1 MPLKPDQVV
10 TIAYNLTDESGALI
24 DSATHDQPFAFLSG
38 QGQILPRLEEKIGT
52 MLIGGKNKV
61 TLEPVDGY
69 GEYQEAAI
77 QSVPRKEFPGDTE
90 IKEGMSFVANSPD
103 GHQMPFVIKE
113 IAGEEIKIDFNHPLA
128 GKTLNFDLELLD
140 IRDATQE
147 EKSHGHVHGAGG
159 HHH

>member
-24 DSATHDQPFAFLSG
+24 DSATHDHPFAFLSG
-38 QGQILPRLEEKIGT
+38 QGQILPKLEEKIGT

-61 TLEPVDGY
+61 TLEPADGY

-77 QSVPRKEFPGDTE
+77 QSVPKKEFPADTE

-113 IAGEEIKIDFNHPLA
+113 IAEEEVKVDFNHPLA
-128 GKTLNFDLELLD
+128 GRTLNFDLELLD

-159 HHH
+159 HNH

>member
-1 MPLKPDQVV
+1 MDMVNIKKQLFSLFKEKSFLK
-10 TIAYNLTDESGALI
+10 
-24 DSATHDQPFAFLSG
+24 
-38 QGQILPRLEEKIGT
+38 
-52 MLIGGKNKV
+52 
-61 TLEPVDGY
+61 
-69 GEYQEAAI
+69 
-77 QSVPRKEFPGDTE
+77 DTE

>member
-10 TIAYNLTDESGALI
+10 TIAYNLTDESGALL
-24 DSATHDQPFAFLSG
+24 DSATRENPFAFISG
-38 QGQILPRLEEKIGT
+38 GEQILPKLEEKIGT
-52 MLIGGKNKV
+52 MLIGGKNLI
-61 TLEPVDGY
+61 TLQPAEGY

-77 QSVPRKEFPGDTE
+77 QSVHRKEFPEGTDL
-90 IKEGMSFVANSPD
+90 KEGMSFVANSPD
-103 GHQMPFVIKE
+103 GHQMPFVVRE
-113 IAGEEIKIDFNHPLA
+113 ITEEDIKIDFNHPLA
-128 GKTLNFDLELLD
+128 GKTLTFDLELLD

>member
-10 TIAYNLTDESGALI
+10 TIAYNLTDESGTLI
-24 DSATHDQPFAFLSG
+24 DEATHEEPFAFLSG
-38 QGQILPRLEEKIGT
+38 SGQILPKLEEQIVT

-61 TLEPVDGY
+61 ALDPADGY
-69 GEYQEAAI
+69 GEYEEAAI
-77 QSVPRKEFPGDTE
+77 QSVPKKEFPDDKE

-140 IRDATQE
+140 IRDATNE
-147 EKSHGHVHGAGG
+147 EKLHGHVHGAGG